1 MKPTSLPKLD
11 PDGLLLWIDDSLLAI
26 NKPAGLPTLPD
37 GYDAQVPHVKA
48 LLEAR
53 YGPLWIVHR
62 LDRETSGILLLA
74 RSSEAH
80 RLLSLQFE
88 DRSIKKVYHA
98 LVMGNPPWEAQRVD
112 QPLRAD
118 ADRQHRTLVDPRQG
132 KPAATNLHVLERFG
146 SFTLLEAR
154 PETGRTHQIR
164 VHLASQ
170 GLAVAGDQLYGGGE
184 GIYLSQIKPRYKPAA
199 GVEKPLL
206 GRLGLHALSLHLQH
220 PQTGKP
226 FDLDA
231 PYPADIETTLRYLRK
246 FSR

>member
-1 MKPTSLPKLD
+1 MKPTNLPKLD
-11 PDGLLLWIDDSLLAI
+11 PDNLLLWIDDSLLAI

-37 GYDAQVPHVKA
+37 GYDAQLPHVKA

-53 YGPLWIVHR
+53 YGSLWIVHR
-62 LDRETSGILLLA
+62 LDRETSGVLLLA
-74 RSSEAH
+74 RSSQTH

-88 DRSIKKVYHA
+88 SRSVKKAYHA
-98 LVMGNPPWEAQRVD
+98 LVKGDPPWEERRVD

-118 ADRQHRTLVDPRQG
+118 ADRQHRTLVDSHQG
-132 KPAATNLHVLERFG
+132 KPAATSLRVLERFG

-170 GLAVAGDQLYGGGE
+170 GLAVVGDQLYGRGE
-184 GIYLSQIKPRYKPAA
+184 GVYLSQIKPRYKHSA
-199 GVEKPLL
+199 GTEKPLL
-206 GRLGLHALSLHLQH
+206 GRLGLHALSLHFQH
-220 PQTGKP
+220 PQTGEP
-226 FDLDA
+226 FGLAA
-231 PYPADIETTLRYLRK
+231 PYPADIETTLRYLRT